1 MKVAFKNSLSTARE
15 HASQIHV
22 TAHANDMS
30 MHILLVED
38 DAMLAAAVQSALQAT
53 GARVDHVSDAQAA
66 RLALVDHR
74 YSAVLLDLGL
84 PGGSGLSVLQALRAR
99 YDATPVLII
108 TARDRLSERIA
119 GLDAGADDY
128 LVKPFQLDELN
139 ARLRAVLRRARGR
152 VAPVLTYR
160 DVTLDPAQRTV
171 QRRRDDG
178 SVEAVALSVSE
189 YRVLLALMERQGR
202 VLTRDQ
208 LEDAVYGDAGT
219 LESNTIAVYVHQ
231 LRRKLGEDLIATVH
245 GYGYRIGAPVGS
257 S

>member
-1 MKVAFKNSLSTARE
+1 
-15 HASQIHV
+15 
-22 TAHANDMS
+22 

-53 GARVDHVSDAQAA
+53 GATVDHAADAPSAKM
-66 RLALVDHR
+66 ALVDHR

-152 VAPVLTYR
+152 VAPVLAYR
-160 DVTLDPAQRTV
+160 DVVLDPAQRMV
-171 QRRRDDG
+171 SRQRDNG
-178 SVEAVALSVSE
+178 ESENVPLSVSE

-202 VLTRDQ
+202 VVTRDQ

-231 LRRKLGEDLIATVH
+231 LRRKLGEDFIATVH
-245 GYGYRIGAPVGS
+245 GYGYRVGAPAGNS
-257 S
+257 